1 MTLKLQKFKI
11 NLEFNT
17 LASGVFN
24 AKLSQANFEKKTNF
38 DNTVSS
44 LDSKIA
50 KNKTKNKSIKNE
62 LKKLKHLIWVILL
75 VRASFK
81 KKMVYQII

>member
-1 MTLKLQKFKI
+1 MR
-11 NLEFNT
+11 NY
-17 LASGVFN
+17 
-24 AKLSQANFEKKTNF
+24 QANFETKTNF

-44 LDSKIA
+44 LDSKIV

-62 LKKLKHLIWVILL
+62 LEKLKHLIWVILL
-75 VRASFK
+75 VRASLK